1 MDMFRVLRKIRLRLI
16 DERKLINYLYY
27 AIGEIILVVVG
38 ILIAL
43 SVNSYY
49 KSIQDKKYEILML
62 GELESAIDNTLEA
75 LDKGYYP
82 RVTWNEDAYRFFYQV
97 ISTQR
102 QPSEEEALTQLNN
115 LTVHFL
121 FSYDSGAYEAIKS
134 NGLDKIENPVVRR
147 EIISLFVGALPR
159 AAFFTQ
165 EHNAELKSLSSEIYQ
180 KHVRYFVSENG
191 EQHQEN
197 WLAGSVNL
205 TEMLADK
212 QFLLL
217 MQKVKET
224 AYDKR
229 HRLDTIKVTL
239 ERNKKLLE
247 AEISLLEQQ

>member
-1 MDMFRVLRKIRLRLI
+1 MFRVLRIIRLRLI

-27 AIGEIILVVVG
+27 AIGEIILVVAG

-62 GELESAIDNTLEA
+62 GELESSIDKTLEMM
-75 LDKGYYP
+75 DKGYYP
-82 RVTWNEDAYRFFYQV
+82 RVKWNEDAYHFFYTV
-97 ISTQR
+97 IEAQS
-102 QPSEEEALTQLNN
+102 QPPKEEALTQLYN

-121 FSYDSGAYEAIKS
+121 FSYDSGAFEAIKS
-134 NGLDKIENPVVRR
+134 NGLDKIENPSVRR

-165 EHNAELKSLSSEIYQ
+165 EHNAELKSLSSEIYH

-191 EQHQEN
+191 EQNQEN
-197 WLAGSVNL
+197 WLAGNINL
-205 TEMLADK
+205 PEMLADK
-212 QFLLL
+212 HFLLL

-224 AYDKR
+224 TYDKR

-239 ERNKKLLE
+239 KRNKKLLE
-247 AEISLLEQQ
+247 AEIARLEQQ